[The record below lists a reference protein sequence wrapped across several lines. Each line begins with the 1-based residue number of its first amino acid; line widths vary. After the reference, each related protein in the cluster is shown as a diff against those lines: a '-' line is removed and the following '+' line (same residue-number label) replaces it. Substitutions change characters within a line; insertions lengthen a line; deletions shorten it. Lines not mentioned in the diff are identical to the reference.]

1 MKRKIVPFTTIDRTK
16 EPEVVGSPRVDIVES
31 CRLFASVEHA
41 SRANTFMFQRYS
53 STFSIQILR
62 YDYKYLCKFV
72 SLST

>member
-41 SRANTFMFQRYS
+41 SRAKHFYVPEVLFHVFHSNFT
-53 STFSIQILR
+53 LR
-62 YDYKYLCKFV
+62 L
-72 SLST
+72 

>member
-41 SRANTFMFQRYS
+41 SRANTFMFQR
-53 STFSIQILR
+53 
-62 YDYKYLCKFV
+62 
-72 SLST
+72 